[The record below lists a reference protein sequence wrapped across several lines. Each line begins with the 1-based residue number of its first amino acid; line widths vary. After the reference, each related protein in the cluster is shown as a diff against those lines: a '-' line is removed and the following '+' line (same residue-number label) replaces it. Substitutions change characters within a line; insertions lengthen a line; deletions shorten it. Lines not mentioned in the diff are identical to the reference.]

1 MAESLNLQ
9 VVAEGVETPE
19 QIELLKEQGCPES
32 QGFLF
37 SHPVIAEDVTQLLR
51 RGKWTPQPTAPSH

>member
-9 VVAEGVETPE
+9 VVAEGMETPG
-19 QIELLKEQGCPES
+19 QFELLKEQRCP
-32 QGFLF
+32 QVPGFSF

-51 RGKWTPQPTAPSH
+51 RGKWMPQATAPSH